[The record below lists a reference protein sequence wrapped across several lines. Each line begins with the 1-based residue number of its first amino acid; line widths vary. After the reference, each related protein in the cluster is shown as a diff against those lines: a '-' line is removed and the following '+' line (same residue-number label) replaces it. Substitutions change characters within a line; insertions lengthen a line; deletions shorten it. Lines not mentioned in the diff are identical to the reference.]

1 MGNYIFTTKALIE
14 ALQRDAEDGTPCTTW
29 AARSCRQLTD
39 RGEAQLYD
47 FSANHVPG
55 ETTRDQGYW
64 RDVGTL
70 DAYYDAHMDLI
81 AERPAFNLYNR
92 QLAHLHPLRPALA
105 RPASTPAA
113 SPASRSSARAA

>member
-1 MGNYIFTTKALIE
+1 MGGSIL
-14 ALQRDAEDGTPCTTW
+14 P
-29 AARSCRQLTD
+29 QLTD

-47 FSANHVPG
+47 FSENHVPG

-92 QLAHLHPLRPALA
+92 ELARLHPLRPALPGPLQ
-105 RPASTPAA
+105 RG
-113 SPASRSSARAA
+113 RHRRRVDHQRRAA